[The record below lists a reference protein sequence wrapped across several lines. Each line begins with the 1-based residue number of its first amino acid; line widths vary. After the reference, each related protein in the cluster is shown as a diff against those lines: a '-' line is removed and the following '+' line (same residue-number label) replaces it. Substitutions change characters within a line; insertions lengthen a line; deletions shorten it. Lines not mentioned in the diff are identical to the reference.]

1 MNIVIY
7 SRHFFLDIVV
17 RNSGFGHLCELKG
30 LALKS
35 VRLQSSEKEHRK
47 SALRKIININY
58 TPRSK

>member
-35 VRLQSSEKEHRK
+35 VRLQSSKKEHRK
-47 SALRKIININY
+47 RK
-58 TPRSK
+58 KDH